1 MELKKNPK
9 ADLEKMKLIFTEIG
23 LIVALGV
30 VLVAFEWS
38 STGNINTD
46 FANMQDVVM
55 EEEMIP
61 ITQQEE
67 IKPPPPP
74 PEPVQVTD
82 VINIVEDDVDI
93 DDNLDIFDSEFRDD
107 VAVRIVTFQDE
118 EEDLEEEQVF
128 VVVED
133 MPGFGGGDS
142 NKFREY
148 IARNLKYPE
157 VAAEN
162 GIQGR
167 VFVQFVVEPD
177 GRVSNVKVVRGV
189 DPALDREAVRVVESS
204 PPWKPGKQRGKPVR
218 VSFTFPIIFVL
229 Q

>member
-1 MELKKNPK
+1 MELKKSPK
-9 ADLEKMKLIFTEIG
+9 ADLEKKKLIFSEIG
-23 LIVALGV
+23 LVVSLLIVLM
-30 VLVAFEWS
+30 AFEWK
-38 STGNINTD
+38 STGGIKTD
-46 FANMQDVVM
+46 FANLQDVAM

-74 PEPVQVTD
+74 PQPIQVID
-82 VINIVEDDVDI
+82 VINIVEDDVDL
-93 DDNLDIFDSEFRDD
+93 DDDFDLFDSEFDENL
-107 VAVRIVTFQDE
+107 AVRIVNFQEE
-118 EEDLEEEQVF
+118 EEDVEEEQIF

-148 IARNLKYPE
+148 ISKNLRYPDI
-157 VAAEN
+157 AAEN

-177 GRVSNVKVVRGV
+177 GSVSNVKVVRGV
-189 DPALDREAVRVVESS
+189 DPSLDREAIRVVESS
-204 PPWKPGKQRGKPVR
+204 PKWKPGKQRGKPVR

>member
-9 ADLEKMKLIFTEIG
+9 ADLQKMKLLFTEIG
-23 LIVALGV
+23 LVAALGV
-30 VLVAFEWS
+30 VLLAFEWTS
-38 STGNINTD
+38 SGDINTD
-46 FANMQDVVM
+46 LANLQDVVM

-61 ITQQEE
+61 ITQMEE

-82 VINIVEDDVDI
+82 VINIVEDDVEI
-93 DDNLDIFDSEFRDD
+93 DDNLDIFDSEFRED
-107 VAVRIVTFQDE
+107 VAVKIVKFQE
-118 EEDLEEEQVF
+118 EEEEMEEEQVF

-148 IARNLKYPE
+148 IAKNLRYPE

-189 DPALDREAVRVVESS
+189 DPALDKEAVRVVESS

>member
-23 LIVALGV
+23 LVVALGV
-30 VLVAFEWS
+30 VLVAFEWTS
-38 STGNINTD
+38 SGDINTELTR
-46 FANMQDVVM
+46 MEEIVM

-61 ITQQEE
+61 ITEQQEV
-67 IKPPPPP
+67 KPPPPP

-82 VINIVEDDVDI
+82 VINIVEDDVEI
-93 DDNLDIFDSEFRDD
+93 DDNIDIFDSEFRED
-107 VAVRIVTFQDE
+107 VAVQIVNFTDE
-118 EEDLEEEQVF
+118 EEEVEEEEVF

-148 IARNLKYPE
+148 IAKNLRYPE

-189 DPALDREAVRVVESS
+189 DPALDKEAIRVVENS
-204 PPWKPGKQRGKPVR
+204 PKWKPGKQRGKPVR